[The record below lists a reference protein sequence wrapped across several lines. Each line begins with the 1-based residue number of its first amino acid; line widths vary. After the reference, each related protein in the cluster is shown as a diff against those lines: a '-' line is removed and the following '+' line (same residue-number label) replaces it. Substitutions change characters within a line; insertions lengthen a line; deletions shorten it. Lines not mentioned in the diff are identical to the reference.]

1 MPALLTPSGAAAAQ
15 FARLDGIV
23 TLVDAKHIEQHL
35 DEEKPEGA
43 ENEAVEQVAF
53 ADRLLLNKCDLASG
67 EEELQRVEARLRAIN
82 AFAPI
87 QRCEQAEVD
96 VSSVLG
102 IRGFDLQRTLEMEPG
117 FLDTQ
122 GAEHQHDES
131 VSSMSIVQ
139 PGEVDGEV
147 LQDWLHTL
155 LQTQGASIFRM
166 KGVLSVAGSDRKLVY
181 QAVHMILQWT
191 AQERWPEGEA
201 RVSRLVFIGKALDRA
216 QLRAGFAACVLSPEL
231 LQRKA
236 AKKAAGEQMC
246 AWAEAALPAAFAG
259 EAVAV
264 AEVRCAKPSC
274 PQETR
279 LTVRLAVPK
288 ELTLAMPL
296 EAVGR
301 EDVVAAMRA
310 WEAVL
315 QRGRPVQAW
324 VEQALPAALAGQR
337 VMVDEVETTHVTDR
351 CETWVHVLA
360 APPWS
365 MKVIRRLEEVTQENI
380 TQLLALAAL
389 CGSSGVPSVR

>member
-1 MPALLTPSGAAAAQ
+1 MPALLTPSGAASAQ

-155 LQTQGASIFRM
+155 LQT
-166 KGVLSVAGSDRKLVY
+166 
-181 QAVHMILQWT
+181 
-191 AQERWPEGEA
+191 
-201 RVSRLVFIGKALDRA
+201 
-216 QLRAGFAACVLSPEL
+216 
-231 LQRKA
+231 
-236 AKKAAGEQMC
+236 
-246 AWAEAALPAAFAG
+246 
-259 EAVAV
+259 
-264 AEVRCAKPSC
+264 
-274 PQETR
+274 
-279 LTVRLAVPK
+279 
-288 ELTLAMPL
+288 
-296 EAVGR
+296 
-301 EDVVAAMRA
+301 
-310 WEAVL
+310 
-315 QRGRPVQAW
+315 
-324 VEQALPAALAGQR
+324 
-337 VMVDEVETTHVTDR
+337 
-351 CETWVHVLA
+351 
-360 APPWS
+360 
-365 MKVIRRLEEVTQENI
+365 
-380 TQLLALAAL
+380 
-389 CGSSGVPSVR
+389 